1 VKQLFLAFAVLVTMA
16 ACSSGAGSEW
26 HGPILMSPGPI
37 SVNPSSLSW
46 ALGGYPT
53 PAAVTVTD
61 MKGFGTPPSGNPQVI
76 GVAISDPVHMG
87 AWAVQPAPGATT
99 TTVYVQPI
107 GATNNVTITVNDLMQ
122 DEGIVTASSQACGRP
137 DLLSFAQLLAP
148 ANGATNVPTTTST
161 IYVAGTTVP
170 AVTLPPNS
178 APPGKLHF
186 VIDKIATE
194 EGTTLA
200 AASPP
205 PNSATPAPV
214 PGNTYIGAE
223 PMPSLAPSTTYDV
236 YLYDDAC
243 EQPFLAGSFS
253 T

>member
-1 VKQLFLAFAVLVTMA
+1 MKAYVLAFALLATVV
-16 ACSSGAGSEW
+16 ACSSGNKPMS
-26 HGPILMSPGPI
+26 GPPPTIAPGPI
-37 SVNPSSLSW
+37 DVSPSSLSW
-46 ALGGYPT
+46 TLGGYPT

-61 MKGFGTPPSGNPQVI
+61 AKGFGTPTSGNPNAI
-76 GVAISDPVHMG
+76 GVALSDPIHMG
-87 AWAVQPAPGATT
+87 AWVVQPSSGATAA
-99 TTVYVQPI
+99 TVYVQPI
-107 GATNNVTITVNDLMQ
+107 GAASNVTISISDLNSDQ
-122 DEGIVTASSQACGRP
+122 GTLTASSQPCGRP
-137 DLLSFAQLLAP
+137 DALSFAQLLSP
-148 ANGATNVPTTTST
+148 ANGATSVPVTTST

-194 EGTTLA
+194 EGTTLTA
-200 AASPP
+200 ATPP

-223 PMPSLAPSTTYDV
+223 PMPPLSVNNTYDV